1 MQHTAHYRTTDSML
15 AEFQGSAMWRF
26 NKGVRKEIWD
36 EEIQWP
42 IGDIEAAHR
51 IRDICRSAADSAEK
65 IAGAADR
72 PDDSTRQYEAERYQR
87 AAKAAMEIAIK
98 ISDDLLRDASLR
110 HIVSLCVKAD
120 DLKTGRILFRAVQA
134 PSIREDLL
142 NDHPVLR
149 Q

>member
-1 MQHTAHYRTTDSML
+1 
-15 AEFQGSAMWRF
+15 MWRF
-26 NKGVRKEIWD
+26 NSGKRKEVWE

-42 IGDIEAAHR
+42 IDDIEAAHR

-65 IAGAADR
+65 IGGSGER
-72 PDDSTRQYEAERYQR
+72 PDSSKRKYEAERYQR

-110 HIVSLCVKAD
+110 QIVSLCVKAD
-120 DLKTGRILFRAVQA
+120 DLRTGRILFRAVQA
-134 PSIREDLL
+134 PSIRDDLL
-142 NDHPVLR
+142 NEHPALR